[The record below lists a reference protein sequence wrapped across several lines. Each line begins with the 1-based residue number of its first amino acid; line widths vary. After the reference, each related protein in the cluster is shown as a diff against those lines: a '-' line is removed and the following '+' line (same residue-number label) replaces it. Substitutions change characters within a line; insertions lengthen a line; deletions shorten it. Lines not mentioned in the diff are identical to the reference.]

1 MKAAFI
7 ETAWG
12 ERNAFLRVR
21 ALAWNLEGPNRE
33 RTERKPPSEARANP
47 EHPEISETLKRQC
60 VYGEISEALKR
71 QRVW

>member
-47 EHPEISETLKRQC
+47 EHPVISDALKKS
-60 VYGEISEALKR
+60 YPEISEALKR
-71 QRVW
+71 RRVW